1 MESKH
6 KKGWFAPYLR
16 RFAWRFAAAGLLGAL
31 AIACAGALLF
41 TSGYLI
47 SRSSLRPEN
56 VLMVY
61 VPIVLVRAFG
71 FGKAIIQ
78 YTERLIG
85 HDTVLRVLSAMRVKL
100 YAIIEPHAF
109 FMRSRFR
116 TGELLGLLAE
126 DIEQLQNVFVRVVL
140 PAIAAAIATGAGL
153 ILLGAFDGPFALVM
167 LVYCAVFLIVCPA
180 VSLAA
185 IRGKARQ
192 AQEQRK
198 QSYALL
204 TDAVFGI
211 GDWVLS
217 GRTSHFL
224 SAFRGQ
230 RTQAAAS
237 ENRLRRIDWR
247 RQWLYQ
253 SCTIA
258 AVIALAL
265 WAGGQAAEDQLGITW
280 IAAFTLVAFPLTEAI
295 IRASLAIATLPEY
308 RLSIERLNQLEEEAG
323 TPGGP
328 LQEAV
333 PTPFRQQEAG
343 DEGLRLEGVCFQYG
357 SSSRAELDNIDL
369 HVPAGQVAAILG
381 RSGAGKTTLLGIA
394 QGALMP
400 RSGRATWMGAPVG
413 EAADRSRVFAVLNQ
427 KPYLF
432 DTTVGNNIRLGR
444 DDATEADVRLAAR
457 QAGIDELIESLP
469 LGYHTRMNEAGARFS
484 GGERQRIALARI
496 LVQNT
501 PIVLLDE
508 PTAQLDPAT
517 ERRLLETIFTALQGK
532 TVLWVT
538 HHLNRIQHADRIY
551 FLDGGKII
559 MHGTHEQLLQEQP
572 YYRQL
577 YELDRPYV

>member
-16 RFAWRFAAAGLLGAL
+16 RFAWRFGAAGLMGAL

-78 YTERLIG
+78 YTERLLG
-85 HDTVLRVLSAMRVKL
+85 HDTVLRALSAMRVKL

-116 TGELLGLLAE
+116 AGELLGLLAE

-140 PAIAAAIATGAGL
+140 PALAAALAAGAGL
-153 ILLGAFDGPFALVM
+153 LLLGAFDYQFALVLLAYCVIF
-167 LVYCAVFLIVCPA
+167 LVACPA

-185 IRGKARQ
+185 FRGKARL

-198 QSYALL
+198 RSYTLL

-217 GRTSHFL
+217 GRAAQFL
-224 SAFRGQ
+224 ATFREQ
-230 RTQAAAS
+230 RAQAAAAA
-237 ENRLRRIDWR
+237 NRLRRIDWR

-265 WAGGQAAEDQLGITW
+265 WAGGQAGADQLGVAW

-295 IRASLAIATLPEY
+295 IRASLAISTLPEY
-308 RLSIERLNQLEEEAG
+308 RLSIERLNQLE
-323 TPGGP
+323 
-328 LQEAV
+328 
-333 PTPFRQQEAG
+333 QEAG
-343 DEGLRLEGVCFQYG
+343 SAGAAREEPLPHARRQEASGEGLRLAGVSFQYPSSG
-357 SSSRAELDNIDL
+357 SPELDNLDL

-394 QGALMP
+394 QGALGP
-400 RSGRATWMGAPVG
+400 QRGRATWMGAPAG
-413 EAADRSRVFAVLNQ
+413 EAADRSRIFAVLNQ
-427 KPYLF
+427 NPYLF

-444 DDATEADVRLAAR
+444 DGATEADIRLAAR
-457 QAGIDELIESLP
+457 QAGIAELIESLP
-469 LGYHTRMNEAGARFS
+469 LGYDTRMNEAGARFS

-501 PIVLLDE
+501 PVVLLDE

-517 ERRLLETIFTALQGK
+517 ERRLLETIFAALQGK

-538 HHLNRIQHADRIY
+538 HHLNRIEHADRIY
-551 FLDGGKII
+551 FLDRGRITMQGS
-559 MHGTHEQLLQEQP
+559 HEQLLREQP

-577 YELDRPYV
+577 YELDRPNF